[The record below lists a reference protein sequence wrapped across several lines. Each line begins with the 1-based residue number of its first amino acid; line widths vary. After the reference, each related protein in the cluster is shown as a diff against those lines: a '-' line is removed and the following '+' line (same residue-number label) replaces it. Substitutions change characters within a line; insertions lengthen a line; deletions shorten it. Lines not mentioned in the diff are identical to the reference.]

1 MDQRIIDL
9 YDDYTH
15 ARLDRRIFMR
25 RLSKL
30 AGSGAAAAAL
40 LPMLEAS
47 RAKAAIV
54 PADDDRLVTER
65 VTYPGATGDVAAYLA
80 KPADA
85 GGPLPSVVVIHENR
99 GLNPH
104 IEDVARRIALEGF
117 VALAPDALSP
127 LGGTPEDADRAREMI
142 GQLDQ
147 GSTVDNY
154 VRAVSHLEG
163 RDDTTDRVG
172 AVGFCWGGGMIGL
185 LATASDDLD
194 AGVVFYGRVPPLDRV
209 PDIRAPLLLHY
220 AGLDE
225 RINADVP
232 AFEEA
237 LKAAGADYTMHMY
250 EGANHAFHNDTSE
263 ARYDPDAARLAFERT
278 IEFFNQNL
286 KREA

>member
-25 RLSKL
+25 RLTEI

-40 LPMLEAS
+40 LPLLKAN

-54 PADDDRLVTER
+54 PPDDGRLVTER
-65 VTYPGATGDVAAYLA
+65 VTYQGTSGDVAAYLA

-85 GGPLPSVVVIHENR
+85 GGALPGVVVIHENR

-104 IEDVARRIALEGF
+104 IEDVARRIALEGY

-127 LGGTPEDADRAREMI
+127 LGGTPEDEDRAREMI

-147 GSTVDNY
+147 GATVDNY
-154 VRAVSHLEG
+154 VRAVSYLEG

-172 AVGFCWGGGMIGL
+172 AVGFCWGGGMVGL

-209 PDIRAPLLLHY
+209 PEIEAPLLLHY
-220 AGLDE
+220 AGLDD

-237 LKAAGADYTMHMY
+237 LKAAGVEYTMHMY

-263 ARYDPDAARLAFERT
+263 ARYDPEAARLAFERT
-278 IEFFNQNL
+278 IDFFNDSL
-286 KREA
+286 KGET